1 MGDPMSKF
9 AERVAD
15 LTRSRTP
22 FVMAR
27 VVLAEK
33 PTSAKPG
40 DEAVILADGTIEGFV
55 GGSCAESTVRSESLT
70 LLQGGKSM
78 LLRIAPHPEIDQSGK
93 KTVHNAC
100 LSGGTLEI
108 FLESVM
114 PAPLVTVFGDSP
126 IGSALIKLG
135 NASGFA
141 IQEWQQDINLADA
154 FAVVVASH
162 GRDDEAM
169 MLEAAIRAGVR
180 YVGLIASRKRG
191 AGVIQMLDLNDD
203 QKASIFSPAGL
214 DIGARTPESIAISIL
229 AEMVQARADQST
241 EEKVAPV
248 CESAID
254 PVCNMTVLMVPESIH
269 ADFDGETVWFCASG
283 CLKAYSAN
291 PTAFARS

>member
-1 MGDPMSKF
+1 MSKF

-15 LTRSRTP
+15 LTRTRTP
-22 FVMAR
+22 FVLAR

-40 DEAVILADGTIEGFV
+40 DQAVILADGTIEGFV
-55 GGSCAESTVRSESLT
+55 GGSCAESTVRSESLS
-70 LLQGGKSM
+70 LLQGGESM
-78 LLRIAPHPEIDQSGK
+78 LLRIAPHPEMDQSGK

-126 IGSALIKLG
+126 IGGALIKLG
-135 NASGFA
+135 NASGFV
-141 IQEWQQDINLADA
+141 IQDWEKEINLADA
-154 FAVVVASH
+154 FAVVIASH

-169 MLEAAIRAGVR
+169 MLEAAVRANVP

-191 AGVIQMLDLNDD
+191 AGVLQMLELSED
-203 QKASIFSPAGL
+203 QKSSIFSPAGL

-229 AEMVQARADQST
+229 AEMVQVRAQQSS

-248 CESAID
+248 CESATD
-254 PVCNMTVLMVPESIH
+254 PVCNMKVLMVPESIH
-269 ADFDGETVWFCASG
+269 ADFDGETIWFCASG

-291 PTAFARS
+291 PSAFPHS

>member
-1 MGDPMSKF
+1 MSKF

-15 LTRSRTP
+15 LTRTRTP
-22 FVMAR
+22 FVLAR

-40 DEAVILADGTIEGFV
+40 DQAVILADGTIEGFV
-55 GGSCAESTVRSESLT
+55 GGSCAESTVRSESLS
-70 LLQGGKSM
+70 LLQGGESM
-78 LLRIAPHPEIDQSGK
+78 LLRIAPHPEMDQIGK

-126 IGSALIKLG
+126 IGGALIKLG
-135 NASGFA
+135 NASGFV
-141 IQEWQQDINLADA
+141 IQEWEKEINLADA

-169 MLEAAIRAGVR
+169 MLEAAVRANVP

-191 AGVIQMLDLNDD
+191 AGVIQMLDLSDE
-203 QKASIFSPAGL
+203 QKSSIFSPAGL

-229 AEMVQARADQST
+229 AEMVQVRAQQSS

-248 CESAID
+248 CESATD
-254 PVCNMTVLMVPESIH
+254 PVCNMQVLMVPESIH
-269 ADFDGETVWFCASG
+269 ADFDGQTIWFCASG

-291 PTAFARS
+291 PAAFPLS

>member
-1 MGDPMSKF
+1 MSKF

-15 LTRSRTP
+15 LTRTRTP
-22 FVMAR
+22 FVLAR

-33 PTSAKPG
+33 PTSAKRG
-40 DEAVILADGTIEGFV
+40 DQAVILADGPIEGVV
-55 GGSCAESTVRSESLT
+55 GGSCAESTVRSESLS
-70 LLQGGKSM
+70 LLQGGESM
-78 LLRIAPHPEIDQSGK
+78 LLRIAPHPEMDQSGK

-126 IGSALIKLG
+126 IGGALIKLG
-135 NASGFA
+135 NASGFV
-141 IQEWQQDINLADA
+141 IQEWEKEINLADA
-154 FAVVVASH
+154 FAVVITSH

-169 MLEAAIRAGVR
+169 MLEAAVRANVP

-191 AGVIQMLDLNDD
+191 AGVLQMLDLSDD
-203 QKASIFSPAGL
+203 QKSSIFSPAGL

-229 AEMVQARADQST
+229 AEMVQVRAQQSS

-248 CESAID
+248 CESATD
-254 PVCNMTVLMVPESIH
+254 PVCNMKVLMVPESIH
-269 ADFDGETVWFCASG
+269 ADFDGETIWFCASG

-291 PTAFARS
+291 PSAFPRS

>member
-1 MGDPMSKF
+1 
-9 AERVAD
+9 
-15 LTRSRTP
+15 
-22 FVMAR
+22 MAR

-40 DEAVILADGTIEGFV
+40 DQAVILADGTIEGFV
-55 GGSCAESTVRSESLT
+55 GGSCAESTVRSESLS
-70 LLQGGKSM
+70 LLQGGESM
-78 LLRIAPHPEIDQSGK
+78 LLRIAPHPEMDQSGK

-126 IGSALIKLG
+126 IGGALIKLG
-135 NASGFA
+135 NASGFV
-141 IQEWQQDINLADA
+141 IQEWEKEINLADA
-154 FAVVVASH
+154 FAVVITSH

-169 MLEAAIRAGVR
+169 MLEAAVRANVP

-191 AGVIQMLDLNDD
+191 AGVLQMLDLSDD
-203 QKASIFSPAGL
+203 QKSSIFSPAGL

-229 AEMVQARADQST
+229 AEMVQVRAQQSS

-248 CESAID
+248 CESATD
-254 PVCNMTVLMVPESIH
+254 PVCNMKVLMVPESIH
-269 ADFDGETVWFCASG
+269 ADFDGETIWFCASG

-291 PTAFARS
+291 PSAFPRS

>member
-1 MGDPMSKF
+1 MSKF

-15 LTRSRTP
+15 LTRTRTP
-22 FVMAR
+22 FVLAR

-40 DEAVILADGTIEGFV
+40 DQAVILADGTIEGFV
-55 GGSCAESTVRSESLT
+55 GGSCAESTVRSESLS
-70 LLQGGKSM
+70 LLQGGESM
-78 LLRIAPHPEIDQSGK
+78 LLRIAPHPEMDQSGK

-126 IGSALIKLG
+126 IGGALIKLG
-135 NASGFA
+135 NSSGFV
-141 IQEWQQDINLADA
+141 IQEWAKEINLSDA

-169 MLEAAIRAGVR
+169 MLEAAVRANVP

-191 AGVIQMLDLNDD
+191 AGVIQMLDLSDE
-203 QKASIFSPAGL
+203 QKSSIFSPAGL

-229 AEMVQARADQST
+229 AEMVQVRAQQSS

-248 CESAID
+248 CESATD
-254 PVCNMTVLMVPESIH
+254 PVCNMKVLMVPESIH
-269 ADFDGETVWFCASG
+269 ADFDGQTIWFCASG

-291 PTAFARS
+291 PAAFPLS